1 MTISMAI
8 VASGFLLRAAMT
20 DLWQFYLLS
29 ALIFLG
35 AGGATNLTAGR
46 LVGIWFPQTR
56 GRMMGIVTA
65 GNNFGGMVSV
75 SAVAALIVAVGWR
88 NSFLLIGLVMAA
100 ITLLIYLIVRDKP
113 EDVEKEIGKRWTPK
127 GATGSAIRAALSGL
141 TISEAMRSRIFWLL
155 LVGMATQQFARTSV
169 TSQLI
174 PHLEQEG
181 FSTVTAASALS
192 LLAFF
197 AMTSKIIFG
206 RLSETI
212 TAIYSYVVIIAIQV
226 AGLALLAVVSS
237 SQVIWI
243 GLILFGL
250 GMGGVGALGPLAI
263 IETFGLRNFG
273 SILGLTRFAVIVPTI
288 VGPIMA
294 GIVFDSRQSYD
305 LVFVITIGFL
315 VVSILCFFFSAPR
328 WSGTPQSES
337 LEASEEMTPRSNT

>member
-1 MTISMAI
+1 
-8 VASGFLLRAAMT
+8 
-20 DLWQFYLLS
+20 
-29 ALIFLG
+29 
-35 AGGATNLTAGR
+35 
-46 LVGIWFPQTR
+46 
-56 GRMMGIVTA
+56 
-65 GNNFGGMVSV
+65 
-75 SAVAALIVAVGWR
+75 
-88 NSFLLIGLVMAA
+88 
-100 ITLLIYLIVRDKP
+100 
-113 EDVEKEIGKRWTPK
+113 
-127 GATGSAIRAALSGL
+127 
-141 TISEAMRSRIFWLL
+141 
-155 LVGMATQQFARTSV
+155 MATQQFARTSV

-181 FSTVTAASALS
+181 FSAVTAASALS

-226 AGLALLAVVSS
+226 AGLALLTVVSS

-294 GIVFDSRQSYD
+294 GIVFDTRNSYD

-315 VVSILCFFFSAPR
+315 AVSILCFFVAAPR
-328 WSGTPQSES
+328 WSGTPQSEYLGAEEKMT
-337 LEASEEMTPRSNT
+337 LESDT